1 MTRRILINIA
11 HPYLQLNR
19 TQNCQTAIP
28 TKPLCGIA
36 VFMPI
41 RCNDMNRLI
50 TLIIICSVAL
60 MSCTRKVYVPTET
73 VRTEYKDRVVEAVRV
88 DTVAM
93 RDSVAVYVNGDTVRI
108 TKYRDRWRTRIVER
122 HDTVNVA
129 KVDSVAVPV
138 EVPKPYPVERKLTR
152 WERTKMDAGG
162 IAIGIL
168 GVAALGGL
176 AWLAWLVYKKRRR

>member
-1 MTRRILINIA
+1 MKKRDIYVWALAETLLIFALSLLIGA
-11 HPYLQLNR
+11 VI
-19 TQNCQTAIP
+19 TA
-28 TKPLCGIA
+28 LC
-36 VFMPI
+36 
-41 RCNDMNRLI
+41 
-50 TLIIICSVAL
+50 
-60 MSCTRKVYVPTET
+60 SCTRKVYVPTET
-73 VRTEYKDRVVEAVRV
+73 VRTEYKDRVVENLRV

-108 TKYRDRWRTRIVER
+108 TKYRDRWRTRIIER

-168 GVAALGGL
+168 GVAALCGL
-176 AWLAWLVYKKRRR
+176 AWLAWLIYKKRRR

>member
-1 MTRRILINIA
+1 MKRRDIYVWALAETLLIFA
-11 HPYLQLNR
+11 LSL
-19 TQNCQTAIP
+19 
-28 TKPLCGIA
+28 A
-36 VFMPI
+36 VGAV
-41 RCNDMNRLI
+41 I
-50 TLIIICSVAL
+50 TLL
-60 MSCTRKVYVPTET
+60 FGSCTRKVYVPTET

-108 TKYRDRWRTRIVER
+108 TKYRDRWRTRIIER
-122 HDTVNVA
+122 HDTCTVT
-129 KVDSVAVPV
+129 KTDSVQVPV
-138 EVPKPYPVERKLTR
+138 QVERKLTR

-176 AWLAWLVYKKRRR
+176 AWLAWLAYKKRRR

>member
-1 MTRRILINIA
+1 MKKRDIYVWALAETL
-11 HPYLQLNR
+11 
-19 TQNCQTAIP
+19 
-28 TKPLCGIA
+28 
-36 VFMPI
+36 
-41 RCNDMNRLI
+41 
-50 TLIIICSVAL
+50 LIIVLSLLIGAVITAL
-60 MSCTRKVYVPTET
+60 CSCTRKVYVPTET
-73 VRTEYKDRVVEAVRV
+73 VRTEYKDRVVENLRV

-108 TKYRDRWRTRIVER
+108 TKYRDRWRTRIIER

-168 GVAALGGL
+168 GVAALCGL

>member
-1 MTRRILINIA
+1 MKKRDIYVWALAETLLIFVLSLLIGA
-11 HPYLQLNR
+11 II
-19 TQNCQTAIP
+19 TA
-28 TKPLCGIA
+28 LC
-36 VFMPI
+36 
-41 RCNDMNRLI
+41 
-50 TLIIICSVAL
+50 
-60 MSCTRKVYVPTET
+60 SCTRKVYVPTET
-73 VRTEYKDRVVEAVRV
+73 VRTEYKDRVVENLRV

-108 TKYRDRWRTRIVER
+108 TKYRDRWRTRIIER

-162 IAIGIL
+162 IAIWIL

-176 AWLAWLVYKKRRR
+176 AWLAWLAYKKRRR

>member
-1 MTRRILINIA
+1 MKKRDIYVWALAETL
-11 HPYLQLNR
+11 
-19 TQNCQTAIP
+19 
-28 TKPLCGIA
+28 
-36 VFMPI
+36 
-41 RCNDMNRLI
+41 
-50 TLIIICSVAL
+50 LIIVLSLLIGAFITAL
-60 MSCTRKVYVPTET
+60 CSCTRKVYVPTET
-73 VRTEYKDRVVEAVRV
+73 VRTEYKDRVVENLRV

-108 TKYRDRWRTRIVER
+108 TKYRDRWRTRIIER

-168 GVAALGGL
+168 CVAALCGL
-176 AWLAWLVYKKRRR
+176 AWLAWFVYKKRRR

>member
-1 MTRRILINIA
+1 MKRRNIYVWALAETLLIFA
-11 HPYLQLNR
+11 LSL
-19 TQNCQTAIP
+19 
-28 TKPLCGIA
+28 A
-36 VFMPI
+36 VGAA
-41 RCNDMNRLI
+41 I
-50 TLIIICSVAL
+50 TLL
-60 MSCTRKVYVPTET
+60 FGSCTRKVYVPQET

-108 TKYRDRWRTRIVER
+108 TKYRDRWRTRIIEK
-122 HDTVNVA
+122 HDTIVSV
-129 KVDSVAVPV
+129 KRDSVAVP
-138 EVPKPYPVERKLTR
+138 YPVEKPLTK
-152 WERTKMDAGG
+152 WERAKMDAGG

>member
-1 MTRRILINIA
+1 MKRRDIYVWALAETLLIFA
-11 HPYLQLNR
+11 LSL
-19 TQNCQTAIP
+19 
-28 TKPLCGIA
+28 A
-36 VFMPI
+36 VGAA
-41 RCNDMNRLI
+41 I
-50 TLIIICSVAL
+50 TLL
-60 MSCTRKVYVPTET
+60 FGSCTRKVYVPQET
-73 VRTEYKDRVVEAVRV
+73 VRTEYKDRVVENLRV

-108 TKYRDRWRTRIVER
+108 TKYRDRWRTRIIER

>member
-1 MTRRILINIA
+1 MRKYIFLLGIIA
-11 HPYLQLNR
+11 AIAL
-19 TQNCQTAIP
+19 TA
-28 TKPLCGIA
+28 
-36 VFMPI
+36 
-41 RCNDMNRLI
+41 
-50 TLIIICSVAL
+50 
-60 MSCTRKVYVPTET
+60 CTRKVYVPTET
-73 VRTEYKDRVVEAVRV
+73 VRTEYKDRVVENLRV
-88 DTVAM
+88 DTAIM

-108 TKYRDRWRTRIVER
+108 TKYRDRWRTRIIER

>member
-1 MTRRILINIA
+1 MTRRILINIE

-50 TLIIICSVAL
+50 TLIILCSVAL

-73 VRTEYKDRVVEAVRV
+73 VRTEYKDRVVENLRV

-108 TKYRDRWRTRIVER
+108 TKYRDRWRTRIIER

-138 EVPKPYPVERKLTR
+138 EVPKPYPVERKLTQ

-176 AWLAWLVYKKRRR
+176 AWLAWLIYKKRRR

>member
-1 MTRRILINIA
+1 MKRRDIYVWALAETLLIFA
-11 HPYLQLNR
+11 LSL
-19 TQNCQTAIP
+19 
-28 TKPLCGIA
+28 A
-36 VFMPI
+36 VGAV
-41 RCNDMNRLI
+41 I
-50 TLIIICSVAL
+50 TLL
-60 MSCTRKVYVPTET
+60 FGSCTRKVYVPTET

-108 TKYRDRWRTRIVER
+108 TKYRDRWRTRIIER
-122 HDTVNVA
+122 HDTCTVT
-129 KVDSVAVPV
+129 KTDSVQVPV
-138 EVPKPYPVERKLTR
+138 QVERKLTK

-176 AWLAWLVYKKRRR
+176 AWLAWLAYKKRRR

>member
-1 MTRRILINIA
+1 MKRRNIYVWALAETLLIFA
-11 HPYLQLNR
+11 LSL
-19 TQNCQTAIP
+19 
-28 TKPLCGIA
+28 A
-36 VFMPI
+36 VGAA
-41 RCNDMNRLI
+41 I
-50 TLIIICSVAL
+50 TLL
-60 MSCTRKVYVPTET
+60 FGSCTRKVYVPQET

-108 TKYRDRWRTRIVER
+108 TKYRDRWRTRIIER

-176 AWLAWLVYKKRRR
+176 AWLAWLAWLVYKKRRR

>member
-1 MTRRILINIA
+1 MKRRDIYVWALA
-11 HPYLQLNR
+11 ETL
-19 TQNCQTAIP
+19 
-28 TKPLCGIA
+28 
-36 VFMPI
+36 
-41 RCNDMNRLI
+41 
-50 TLIIICSVAL
+50 LIIVLSLLIGAIITAL
-60 MSCTRKVYVPTET
+60 CSCTRKVYVPTET
-73 VRTEYKDRVVEAVRV
+73 VRTEYKDRVVENLRV

-108 TKYRDRWRTRIVER
+108 TKYRDRWRTRIIER

-168 GVAALGGL
+168 GVAALGGS
-176 AWLAWLVYKKRRR
+176 AWLAWFVYKKRRR

>member
-1 MTRRILINIA
+1 MKKRDIYVWALAETL
-11 HPYLQLNR
+11 
-19 TQNCQTAIP
+19 
-28 TKPLCGIA
+28 
-36 VFMPI
+36 
-41 RCNDMNRLI
+41 
-50 TLIIICSVAL
+50 LIIVLSLLIGAIITAL
-60 MSCTRKVYVPTET
+60 CSCTRKVYVPTET
-73 VRTEYKDRVVEAVRV
+73 VRTEYKDRVVENLRV

-108 TKYRDRWRTRIVER
+108 TKYRDRWRTRIIER

-168 GVAALGGL
+168 GVAALCGL
-176 AWLAWLVYKKRRR
+176 AWLAWFVYKKRRR